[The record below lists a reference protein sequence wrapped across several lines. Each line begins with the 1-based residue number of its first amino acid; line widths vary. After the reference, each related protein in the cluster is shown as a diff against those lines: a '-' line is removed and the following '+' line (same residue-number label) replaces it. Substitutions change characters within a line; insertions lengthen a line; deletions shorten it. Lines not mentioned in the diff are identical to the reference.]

1 MKQSICYLYE
11 YEEYRQTRNV
21 GFIKC
26 IFQNDKVTFQIH
38 GKGLAC
44 DKSMGLE
51 MFLFTNKE
59 DEYCVDRVGEIEG
72 AQGVVNYMM
81 TVEDMSYEQINIY
94 DGILLESKSQKQYVA
109 TWKQKS
115 VLLKHRNLESKY
127 EENSV
132 EVEKENEIETLE
144 NTKAT
149 DNIEVLECAE
159 IIEGAEEVL
168 EEIQKCEEAFTREV
182 EQYKEEFAQE
192 FWTAEQAQIL
202 NPEMKALPEE
212 VVPEMGT
219 TYEKINRQGIA
230 ELSHKDW
237 RLANNN
243 FLIHGYTNYHHL
255 MIIREQG
262 KAYLGIPG
270 FYHKKEEAAA
280 RSFGFPNF
288 HRLEDEGKELVDEE
302 LGTKEQFGYWCRP
315 VTERKGVKQQY
326 GRNERRDE

>member
-11 YEEYRQTRNV
+11 YEEYRQTKNV

-59 DEYCVDRVGEIEG
+59 DEYYIDRAGTVEG
-72 AQGVVNYMM
+72 AQGVVNYMV
-81 TVEDMSYEQINIY
+81 TVEDMSYEKINIY
-94 DGILLESKSQKQYVA
+94 DGILLEAANKKQYVA

-115 VLLKHRNLESKY
+115 ILLKHRKAEVKY
-127 EENSV
+127 EEKSIEREV
-132 EVEKENEIETLE
+132 EVEIKTAENAELQAVESVECSKEQEAQGRE
-144 NTKAT
+144 N
-149 DNIEVLECAE
+149 I
-159 IIEGAEEVL
+159 L

-182 EQYKEEFAQE
+182 NQYKEEFAQE
-192 FWTAEQAQIL
+192 LWQEEQEQIL
-202 NPEMKALPEE
+202 ESASTMK
-212 VVPEMGT
+212 VVPEVGT

-230 ELSHKDW
+230 ELSHRDW

-243 FLIHGYTNYHHL
+243 FLIHGYTNYQHL

-270 FYHKKEEAAA
+270 FYHKKEETAAK
-280 RSFGFPNF
+280 SFGFPIF
-288 HRLEDEGKELVDEE
+288 HRLEDEGKELIDKE
-302 LGTKEQFGYWCRP
+302 LSTKEQFGYWCRP

-326 GRNERRDE
+326 GRNELRDE